1 MDMIL
6 GLEEQ
11 RVWYDRGILI
21 TTIML
26 QLYHNVLISYKISD
40 IHIQNINKRFN
51 VFSVTKKNVT
61 KNQNKFSTDSQQYK
75 YISIRNAF

>member
-21 TTIML
+21 TTIIL
-26 QLYHNVLISYKISD
+26 QLYHNVLISYKIYD

-51 VFSVTKKNVT
+51 VFSVTK
-61 KNQNKFSTDSQQYK
+61 NQNKFSTASQQYK